1 MAPFK
6 FPINDW
12 DGNGS
17 TDDLYDIFMEGK
29 VCENFETKKDYSLPL
44 DPSIVD
50 GVDYTLSSDENLD
63 EEDLE
68 DLEITIELECESDYD
83 WREDFKDCNTYG
95 VSLYEYETQ
104 EEFLE
109 AYFKAQEQYSQKAEE
124 ELQKEIE
131 KAEEE
136 TQKRIKEYE
145 EKQKKYYLE
154 LDLKAQ
160 QEMKADIADRKEY
173 IYCGVKFDGNSQI
186 FHYITD
192 DKSIIAGDTVIVP
205 VGYDNKETPAIVVS
219 VKNCRRVDAPYP
231 FSNTKRIIRKI

>member
-17 TDDLYDIFMEGK
+17 TDDLYDIFMERK
-29 VCENFETKKDYSLPL
+29 VCESFETKEDYKLPL

-50 GVDYTLSSDENLD
+50 GIDYTLNSNEDLD
-63 EEDLE
+63 EDLSE
-68 DLEITIELECESDYD
+68 ELEITIELECESDYD

-104 EEFLE
+104 AEFLE
-109 AYFKAQEQYSQKAEE
+109 AYFKTQEQYFQKIEE
-124 ELQKEIE
+124 EQRSEME

-136 TQKRIKEYE
+136 AQKKIKEYE
-145 EKQKKYYLE
+145 EKKKKFRLE
-154 LDLKAQ
+154 LELRAQ
-160 QEMKADIADRKEY
+160 QEREADLADSNEY
-173 IYCGVKFDGNSQI
+173 IYCGVRFDNNSQI

-192 DKSIIAGDTVIVP
+192 DKSIVVGDNVIVP
-205 VGYDNKETPAIVVS
+205 VGYDNKETSAFVVS
-219 VKNCRRVDAPYP
+219 VESCIRVDAPYP
-231 FSNTKRIIRKI
+231 FSKTKKIIKKI